1 MGTRAGLERRGRNRV
16 KNIDIALNLLVY
28 CKPGKAA
35 VMEQHEHHEHNQGS
49 ETLFDPEH
57 EQLLHDQPAASM
69 QRKDGEGA
77 VPGDRCRREVKPG
90 VCFCVQRSAHPLGGW
105 PSVSLHRLAVITHDW

>member
-16 KNIDIALNLLVY
+16 KNIDIAPNLLVY

-77 VPGDRCRREVKPG
+77 VPGDVADVR
-90 VCFCVQRSAHPLGGW
+90 
-105 PSVSLHRLAVITHDW
+105 